1 MRPTGGAPP
10 SKLKN
15 FIGKIAK
22 KKYFKYEQIK

>member
-15 FIGKIAK
+15 FIGKKAK